1 MGIVSLLAWIIIGGI
16 AGWLASKVMN
26 TDASQGTLQD
36 IVVGIIGAFVGG
48 FALSAL
54 NVSSASGEFSILSLV
69 TAFVGSVL
77 FLGVLKLIRR

>member
-1 MGIVSLLAWIIIGGI
+1 MGIVSILAWIIVGGI

-26 TDASQGTLQD
+26 TDASQGTLAD

-48 FALSAL
+48 FALNLLGVA
-54 NVSSASGEFSILSLV
+54 SASGEFSILSLV
-69 TAFVGSVL
+69 TAFVGSVI